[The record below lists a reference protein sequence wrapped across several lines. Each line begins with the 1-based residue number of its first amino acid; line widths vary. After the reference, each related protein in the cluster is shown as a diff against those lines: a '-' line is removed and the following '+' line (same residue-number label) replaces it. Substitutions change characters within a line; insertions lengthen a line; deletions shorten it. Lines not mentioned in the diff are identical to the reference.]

1 MAEGVGFEPTDACTS
16 AVFKTAAIDHSATLP
31 LLGFLARHA
40 DFPSIKIPVGPLRR
54 LPDAAVPFG
63 VSSAAWHVPQKG
75 MGDSLRIF
83 ALSALL
89 GLSVISA
96 TALVP
101 ATAQAQDGT
110 DFRAYLESLRPK
122 AQAMGISDATMDGV
136 FPTLTAN
143 PRVVALD
150 QTQPGGGAYSPIPNF
165 EPYRRQH
172 VDAARIGR
180 GRTVYQANRARLSR
194 IEAETGVPEE
204 IMVAIF
210 GHETNYGSYT
220 GDFDLIRSL
229 ATLAHEGRRR
239 TLFEPE
245 LLATLKMLDSG
256 VPRSRL
262 VGSWAGATGYPQFL
276 PSVYLRIA
284 KDGDG
289 DGRADI
295 WTSQADALAS
305 IANYFVQA
313 GWRRGQ
319 PWGVAVSV
327 PAGLDRAS
335 IAARTTPARCPRV
348 FNRHS
353 RWLSMAE
360 WRNLGLFPTGGSWPG
375 DSVMATLL
383 EPDGPGKTAY
393 LLTSNYRAILDYNCS
408 NFYALSV
415 GLLADAVKQ

>member
-1 MAEGVGFEPTDACTS
+1 MRSTIHSLLLRLAVVTAGSLMA
-16 AVFKTAAIDHSATLP
+16 
-31 LLGFLARHA
+31 
-40 DFPSIKIPVGPLRR
+40 GP
-54 LPDAAVPFG
+54 
-63 VSSAAWHVPQKG
+63 G
-75 MGDSLRIF
+75 MTQDM
-83 ALSALL
+83 
-89 GLSVISA
+89 
-96 TALVP
+96 
-101 ATAQAQDGT
+101 AQDAG
-110 DFRAYLESLRPK
+110 FRSYLETLRPK
-122 AQAMGISDATMDGV
+122 ARAMGIRSSTLDSV
-136 FPTLTAN
+136 FPTLTPN
-143 PRVVALD
+143 PRVVQLD
-150 QTQPGGGAYSPIPNF
+150 QNQPGGGAYSPIPKF

-172 VDAARIGR
+172 VDAARISR
-180 GRTVYQANRARLSR
+180 GRTAYQANRTRLAR

-204 IMVAIF
+204 IMVAIY

-229 ATLAHEGRRR
+229 ATLSYEGRRR
-239 TLFEPE
+239 SLFEPE
-245 LLATLKMLDSG
+245 LLATLKMLDNG

-276 PSVYLRIA
+276 PSVYLRLA

-295 WTSQADALAS
+295 WNSEADALAS
-305 IANYFVQA
+305 IANYFVNA

-327 PAGLDRAS
+327 PANFNRAS
-335 IAARTTPARCPRV
+335 VTAKLSPARCPRV

-360 WRNLGLFPTGGSWPG
+360 WRSRGIVPAGSSWPA
-375 DSVMATLL
+375 DTVMATLL

-415 GLLADAVKQ
+415 GLLADAVRQ